1 MHIGATYWSR
11 LEVPPFV
18 ILMLHKSSS
27 TKLMKKSEET
37 IMIDWLW
44 IMKLQ
49 PIPNPT
55 SNPLD
60 LELTLKIELRSHRI
74 IKF

>member
-18 ILMLHKSSS
+18 IELHKSSS
-27 TKLMKKSEET
+27 KKLMKKSEET
-37 IMIDWLW
+37 SMIDWLW

-55 SNPLD
+55 SNQLD
-60 LELTLKIELRSHRI
+60 LELTVKIELRSHRI